1 MNRVD
6 HQHSSDNAIEAQAAA
21 WLAQRD
27 DGLTPDE
34 AATFARWR
42 EADPRHSAAVLR
54 LEKMWQALGQL
65 RDFRPT
71 ARVHPDRDLLAP
83 PSGPRRFFPAVAL
96 AIAAALAIA
105 FVIRKNGAEF
115 RAPLDAP
122 KVYSTTT
129 AGYQRLTLADG
140 SIVEL
145 NERSE
150 VTVRY
155 TATERRIHLVRGEAH
170 FTVAKNKA
178 RPFFV
183 ETPVVAVRAVG
194 TAFDVRLDATQ
205 VAVLVTEGRVQLR
218 RHNVSP
224 SGAPP
229 RPGDAGAEPPELAAG
244 WRALVPNRADASLV
258 VEQLPTE
265 QTRTILSWQAPS
277 LFFVDTPLADVVE
290 QFNRRNHVQLS
301 LADRDL
307 ASLPVGG
314 RFGAE
319 NVEAFVRLLTSNG
332 DIVVERPAPDRIV
345 LRRARN

>member
-1 MNRVD
+1 VNRANPP
-6 HQHSSDNAIEAQAAA
+6 HSSDNAIEAQAAA

-34 AATFARWR
+34 EASFASWR
-42 EADPRHSAAVLR
+42 DADPRHAAAVAR
-54 LEKMWQALGQL
+54 LEKMWRALGQL
-65 RDFRPT
+65 RDFRPA
-71 ARVHPDRDLLAP
+71 ARMHPDRDLLAP
-83 PSGPRRFFPAVAL
+83 PSGSRRFFPALVL
-96 AIAAALAIA
+96 AVAAALVIA
-105 FVIRKNGAEF
+105 FVIRRNGAGF
-115 RAPLDAP
+115 RAPLEP
-122 KVYSTTT
+122 TKVYSTTT

-155 TATERRIHLVRGEAH
+155 TVAERRIHLVRGEAH
-170 FTVAKNKA
+170 FTVAKNKV

-183 ETPVVAVRAVG
+183 ETPAVAVRAVG

-205 VAVLVTEGRVQLR
+205 VAVLVTEGRVQLQ
-218 RHNVSP
+218 RHNIAP
-224 SGAPP
+224 SGTLDGA
-229 RPGDAGAEPPELAAG
+229 GDAGTEPPELAAG
-244 WRALVPNRADASLV
+244 WRALVPNRADASVV
-258 VEQLPTE
+258 VEQLPTA
-265 QTRTILSWQAPS
+265 QARAILSWQAPS
-277 LFFVDTPLADVVE
+277 LFFVETPLADVIE

-301 LADRDL
+301 LADPAL

-345 LRRARN
+345 LRRAHN